1 MGYYS
6 LNEYCKNEFKEKLYK
21 LSLTSSLTCPNR
33 DGTKGVDGC
42 IFCAGGS
49 GDFATEL
56 EGADEQIE
64 KAKLLIKSK
73 TKSSRFIA
81 YFQSYT
87 STYAPIERLES
98 LFLGAVNRDDIA
110 VLSVATRPDCLSDEV
125 MTLLKRCNEI
135 KPVWVELGLQ
145 TVHEST
151 AELINRGYPLQV
163 FENAVLKL
171 RDAGIKVITHII
183 IGLPFESKEMIVET
197 ARYVGQLKSD
207 GVKLQLLHVLKNTRL
222 AKMYENKEF
231 ETLSLEEYTDIL
243 EACIEVLP
251 HETVIHRITGDGNKR
266 LLVAP
271 LWSGDKKT
279 VLNYINR
286 RFEEDGVMQG
296 KKASLH

>member
-1 MGYYS
+1 M
-6 LNEYCKNEFKEKLYK
+6 
-21 LSLTSSLTCPNR
+21 
-33 DGTKGVDGC
+33 
-42 IFCAGGS
+42 CA
-49 GDFATEL
+49 
-56 EGADEQIE
+56 I
-64 KAKLLIKSK
+64 
-73 TKSSRFIA
+73 
-81 YFQSYT
+81 
-87 STYAPIERLES
+87 
-98 LFLGAVNRDDIA
+98 
-110 VLSVATRPDCLSDEV
+110 
-125 MTLLKRCNEI
+125 
-135 KPVWVELGLQ
+135 
-145 TVHEST
+145 
-151 AELINRGYPLQV
+151 
-163 FENAVLKL
+163 
-171 RDAGIKVITHII
+171 AGIL
-183 IGLPFESKEMIVET
+183 GLPFESKEMIVET

-231 ETLSLEEYTDIL
+231 ETLNLEEYTDIL